1 MLGYAGLLAAEAL
14 DRQVEPGS
22 EVLEGVTVVVAEG
35 DDRAE
40 HCREGMPRH
49 PEPVCPRPILGRLVD
64 ERLTDV
70 KDDGTQGRC
79 GLLSLL
85 QRNASVRTWSDK
97 PKALV

>member
-1 MLGYAGLLAAEAL
+1 VLGDAGVLAAEPL

-40 HCREGMPRH
+40 HGREGMPRH
-49 PEPVCPRPILGRLVD
+49 PEPVCPCTILGRLVD

-70 KDDGTQGRC
+70 KDD
-79 GLLSLL
+79 
-85 QRNASVRTWSDK
+85 RT
-97 PKALV
+97 